1 MTTTPKKRIL
11 VVDDEPSF
19 TRLLKLNLE
28 QTGDYE
34 VAAENSSREVLA
46 AATRFRPHLILLD
59 VMMPEMDGGDLAG
72 QLRQVPSLARVPIVF
87 LTAAVKKEEVRSRR
101 GQIGG
106 FPFIA
111 KPVDLNDLLDALKQ
125 HLGSPSEGP
134 S

>member
-1 MTTTPKKRIL
+1 MPTTPKKRIL

-28 QTGDYE
+28 QTGLYE
-34 VAAENSSREVLA
+34 VQVENAAGQAFSA
-46 AATRFRPHLILLD
+46 ARLFKPDLILLD

-72 QLRQVPSLARVPIVF
+72 QLRQVPALGRVPIIF
-87 LTAAVKKEEVRSRR
+87 LTAAVKKAEVQSRN

-111 KPVDLNDLLDALKQ
+111 KPVDLKDLLDALQQ
-125 HLGSPSEGP
+125 HLGGKQ
-134 S
+134 